1 MLKIG
6 QAMGLAWTPSGS
18 SLIQVKTKIRKGAG
32 TLLIEGD
39 IGASFY
45 LAMKDIP
52 ALLELHSGLDISK
65 FNIRLTIPSP
75 IDGPSA
81 ALAVF
86 MSMHSALTKSPVSQ
100 RKAFVGELSRNGDI
114 LPVGEISSKLEVAE
128 RAQLDM
134 VFLPPDNLTE
144 LTSDSKYKP
153 GYLTLVPAKTIKEI
167 LNYY

>member
-86 MSMHSALTKSPVSQ
+86 MS
-100 RKAFVGELSRNGDI
+100 
-114 LPVGEISSKLEVAE
+114 
-128 RAQLDM
+128 
-134 VFLPPDNLTE
+134 
-144 LTSDSKYKP
+144 
-153 GYLTLVPAKTIKEI
+153 
-167 LNYY
+167 YYP